1 MENRRKYLDFIY
13 YIFRE
18 YETERWESEKCED
31 AIKVFYQQSC
41 HFIET

>member
-18 YETERWESEKCED
+18 MKLRDGRVKSVRMPSKC
-31 AIKVFYQQSC
+31 
-41 HFIET
+41 FISKAVAL